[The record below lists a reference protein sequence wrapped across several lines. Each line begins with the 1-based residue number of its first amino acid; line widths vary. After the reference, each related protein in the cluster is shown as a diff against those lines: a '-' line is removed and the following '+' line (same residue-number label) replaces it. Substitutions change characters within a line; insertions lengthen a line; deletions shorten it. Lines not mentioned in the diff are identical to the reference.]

1 MFTQRCSS
9 AASDA
14 YKRHSVR
21 TGEPQDRAQRVC
33 GKVQSVV
40 NKNSPER
47 LFTAFQGSFAIQKS
61 GNIGVTGQIVAVVKG
76 LGGASIFDCN
86 GKSAR
91 VKLIE

>member
-1 MFTQRCSS
+1 MTQRRNP
-9 AASDA
+9 AAGRC
-14 YKRHSVR
+14 RHPASGR
-21 TGEPQDRAQRVC
+21 TGEPQDRAQCVC

-47 LFTAFQGSFAIQKS
+47 LFKAFQGSFAIQKS

-76 LGGASIFDCN
+76 LGGASISDCN